1 MQWLGC
7 THGSRFSISREG
19 TEGNGHPIPIPV
31 RPSPLPA
38 IPSIVPPPQ
47 TDFGRAGR
55 LSTEAA
61 LRRSCL
67 AHLSLSLSLACA
79 HTLIFSSLMIPAF
92 LFLFVVGS
100 AVPVSIT
107 VTRQTP
113 NGALLSVEPH
123 PPTDGGRCAV
133 RVPPKKV
140 AWERSRSHTAGG
152 LFISSCG
159 SCGVG
164 GFGISL
170 RHCRTRNLSSRLSS
184 TC

>member
-7 THGSRFSISREG
+7 THGSRLSISREG

-47 TDFGRAGR
+47 TDFSRAGR

-67 AHLSLSLSLACA
+67 ARLSLSLSLACA

-92 LFLFVVGS
+92 LFLVGC
-100 AVPVSIT
+100 PC
-107 VTRQTP
+107 QYH
-113 NGALLSVEPH
+113 GH
-123 PPTDGGRCAV
+123 PPDAKRRPALRRAASSDRRREVHGAGPAEKSCVGEVGHTQQ
-133 RVPPKKV
+133 
-140 AWERSRSHTAGG
+140 SRWTFYQ
-152 LFISSCG
+152 LMW
-159 SCGVG
+159 
-164 GFGISL
+164 L
-170 RHCRTRNLSSRLSS
+170 MWCRRLWHLIEALSY
-184 TC
+184 